1 MIFLSINYVLD
12 CDVTVISGDVYKNG
26 NDARFKVANVLQLPS
41 EEKYADNQ
49 WIGNGGSGQFIL
61 NLGCSDDSY
70 SAVDLINVWEHNWS
84 TKRFKVYL
92 R

>member
-1 MIFLSINYVLD
+1 MV
-12 CDVTVISGDVYKNG
+12 VSGDVHGKG

-41 EEKYADNQ
+41 EEKYYDNQ
-49 WIGNGGSGQFIL
+49 WVLPGGGSGQFIL

-70 SAVDLINVWEHNWS
+70 SAVDLINLFGHGYS

>member
-1 MIFLSINYVLD
+1 M
-12 CDVTVISGDVYKNG
+12 TVVSGDVHNNG
-26 NDARFKVANVLQLPS
+26 RDPRFKVANVLQLPS
-41 EEKYADNQ
+41 EENYGDNQ
-49 WIGNGGSGQFIL
+49 WLVSGGQFIL

-70 SAVDLINVWEHNWS
+70 SAVDLINLWTTDRS

>member
-1 MIFLSINYVLD
+1 M
-12 CDVTVISGDVYKNG
+12 TVVSGDVVHNG
-26 NDARFKVANVLQLPS
+26 RYEEFKVANILQLPS
-41 EEKYADNQ
+41 EGNYGDNQ
-49 WIGNGGSGQFIL
+49 WLPPGGPAQFIL

-70 SAVDLINVWEHNWS
+70 SAVDLINVWSHNWS

>member
-1 MIFLSINYVLD
+1 M
-12 CDVTVISGDVYKNG
+12 TVVSGDVLNNG
-26 NDARFKVANVLQLPS
+26 RDARFKVANVLQLPS
-41 EEKYADNQ
+41 EGNYGDNQ
-49 WIGNGGSGQFIL
+49 LLLPGGPGQFIL

-70 SAVDLINVWEHNWS
+70 SAVDLINVWKENWS

>member
-1 MIFLSINYVLD
+1 M
-12 CDVTVISGDVYKNG
+12 TVVSGDVLNNG
-26 NDARFKVANVLQLPS
+26 RDPRFIVANVLQLPS
-41 EEKYADNQ
+41 EENYGDNQ
-49 WIGNGGSGQFIL
+49 WLVSGGQFIL

-70 SAVDLINVWEHNWS
+70 SAVDLINLWTTDRS